1 MIKFDKLKEKKMN
14 PNKTTTEEK
23 DVKVKISTLWVLVM
37 FNMLAAD
44 ILSFMYP
51 GSLKEIMTGYR
62 GEIQITPGFL
72 FLAAVMIEI
81 PIVMTLLSLV
91 LKYRINR
98 LANIIAGLITI
109 AFVIGGGST
118 TPHYIFLATMEVVFI
133 LLIIW
138 FAWKWTNPEDKPQ

>member
-1 MIKFDKLKEKKMN
+1 MN
-14 PNKTTTEEK
+14 TNKTTTEVK
-23 DVKVKISTLWVLVM
+23 DVKVKISTLWILVM

-51 GSLKEIMTGYR
+51 GSLKEIMTGYG

-72 FLAAVMIEI
+72 LLAAIMMEI
-81 PIVMTLLSLV
+81 PIVMIFLSRV
-91 LKYRINR
+91 LKYSANR

-133 LLIIW
+133 LQIIW
-138 FAWKWTNPEDKPQ
+138 FAWRWTNPEDKPQ

>member
-1 MIKFDKLKEKKMN
+1 MN
-14 PNKTTTEEK
+14 TNKTTAEIK
-23 DVKVKISTLWVLVM
+23 DVKVKISTLWILVM

-44 ILSFMYP
+44 VLSFMYP
-51 GSLKEIMTGYR
+51 GSLKEIMTGYG
-62 GEIQITPGFL
+62 GEIQITPEFL
-72 FLAAVMIEI
+72 LLAAIMMEI
-81 PIVMTLLSLV
+81 PIVMILLSRV
-91 LKYRINR
+91 LKYRVNR

>member
-1 MIKFDKLKEKKMN
+1 MN
-14 PNKTTTEEK
+14 TNKTTAEMK
-23 DVKVKISTLWVLVM
+23 DVKVKLSTLWILVM

-51 GSLKEIMTGYR
+51 GSLKEIMTGYG

-72 FLAAVMIEI
+72 LLAAIMMEI
-81 PIVMTLLSLV
+81 PIAMIFLSRE
-91 LKYRINR
+91 LKYSVNR

-109 AFVIGGGST
+109 AFVIGGGAT

-138 FAWKWTNPEDKPQ
+138 FAWKWTNPEEKPQ